1 MTDSTAG
8 NLPAVFLCAF
18 WLFCIYIPL
27 DIYGISHLENI
38 TRGIYNIDRNQGKG
52 GDKMKV
58 KVRKRTKRR
67 RQKPTAFS
75 ERMKDLT
82 VNILSGLISG
92 LITAAILEL
101 LGW

>member
-1 MTDSTAG
+1 
-8 NLPAVFLCAF
+8 
-18 WLFCIYIPL
+18 
-27 DIYGISHLENI
+27 
-38 TRGIYNIDRNQGKG
+38 
-52 GDKMKV
+52 MKV

-75 ERMKDLT
+75 ERMIDLA
-82 VNILSGLISG
+82 VNILSGLVSG